1 MGAGGPHEAQVV
13 AAIRAR
19 RTSRG
24 ADRSHR
30 GRRPARGSSHD
41 PRKRGGRPRLRSHA
55 GLAPSQSGRAGAGDT
70 GSRFKTSTAFRVR
83 ASPWRYT
90 RAVGTDRPDP
100 EALLARVKAEEARQ
114 RRGKLKIFLGAAAG
128 VGKTYSMLEAV
139 REQKADGVDTVVGYV
154 ETHGRAETD
163 ALLAGLETLH
173 PMTVDYRGTTLRE
186 FELDAALARHPTL
199 ILVDEL
205 AHTNAPGL
213 RHAKR
218 WQDVVELLDAG
229 INVYT
234 TMNVQHLQTINDIV
248 QRITGIAV
256 RETLPDSMLEQ
267 ADDVELID
275 TSPDELLE
283 RLAEGKIYRPDVAE
297 RATRHFF
304 NKGNLI
310 ALREMALRRT
320 AERVDAQMLDFR
332 RGQNVRE
339 PWAASE
345 RILVCVG
352 PSPLSARLVRATK

>member
-30 GRRPARGSSHD
+30 GRRPARGSAHD

-199 ILVDEL
+199 ILVDAQMRVYMHE
-205 AHTNAPGL
+205 
-213 RHAKR
+213 HA
-218 WQDVVELLDAG
+218 
-229 INVYT
+229 I
-234 TMNVQHLQTINDIV
+234 
-248 QRITGIAV
+248 
-256 RETLPDSMLEQ
+256 
-267 ADDVELID
+267 
-275 TSPDELLE
+275 
-283 RLAEGKIYRPDVAE
+283 GKAWP
-297 RATRHFF
+297 
-304 NKGNLI
+304 
-310 ALREMALRRT
+310 T
-320 AERVDAQMLDFR
+320 AERL
-332 RGQNVRE
+332 
-339 PWAASE
+339 
-345 RILVCVG
+345 LVCISPG
-352 PSPLSARLVRATK
+352 PESARLVRAGRRMADRLGAPWVAAYVETPAQLRLPPQVRDRVTQTLRLAEQL